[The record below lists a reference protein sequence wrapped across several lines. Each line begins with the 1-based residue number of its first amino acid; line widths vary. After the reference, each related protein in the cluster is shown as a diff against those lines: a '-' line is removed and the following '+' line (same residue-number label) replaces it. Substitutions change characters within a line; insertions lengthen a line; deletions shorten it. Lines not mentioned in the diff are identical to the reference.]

1 MQFDYDNRDHG
12 GRIDQAIAT
21 YGGDRSAWI
30 DLSTGI
36 NPVPYPPPRMEPQS
50 FTALPDTAATE
61 AIIQAARRFWAV
73 PHDAAILPVPGAS
86 IAIAQI
92 PFLTAAGSVRLRT
105 PSYNEHSAAFTA
117 AGWSITDTDAAK
129 ARVLVHPNNPDGHW
143 YTAHQAESPM
153 TVIDE
158 SFCDVDPDRSLM
170 DCATRPGVLILKSFG
185 KFWGLAGLRLGFVI
199 GDPDLVRKLALRLGP
214 WAVSGPALAVG
225 TAALNDPDWAI
236 RTRAYL
242 DADVTRLDRAVL
254 ARGGSYAGGT
264 SLFRLYDHP
273 RAKDLHEHLASR
285 HIWTRTFPWSASA
298 IRFGL
303 PAPAQWDRLSAAL
316 GDFA

>member
-1 MQFDYDNRDHG
+1 
-12 GRIDQAIAT
+12 
-21 YGGDRSAWI
+21 
-30 DLSTGI
+30 
-36 NPVPYPPPRMEPQS
+36 
-50 FTALPDTAATE
+50 
-61 AIIQAARRFWAV
+61 
-73 PHDAAILPVPGAS
+73 
-86 IAIAQI
+86 
-92 PFLTAAGSVRLRT
+92 
-105 PSYNEHSAAFTA
+105 
-117 AGWSITDTDAAK
+117 
-129 ARVLVHPNNPDGHW
+129 
-143 YTAHQAESPM
+143 
-153 TVIDE
+153 
-158 SFCDVDPDRSLM
+158 
-170 DCATRPGVLILKSFG
+170 
-185 KFWGLAGLRLGFVI
+185 
-199 GDPDLVRKLALRLGP
+199 
-214 WAVSGPALAVG
+214 VG

-254 ARGGSYAGGT
+254 AKGGSYAGGT